1 MPQET
6 LTEKRVIEIVQEI
19 LSSRIEDVDEI
30 RKSPAG
36 RVLII
41 EAEVKNINEKIDRLD
56 NRIAEVKNDLKNE
69 IQSSRNLTLA
79 LFVALLGLVGSI
91 VIKIFFFM

>member
-1 MPQET
+1 MSQET
-6 LTEKRVIEIVQEI
+6 ITEERVKEIVQQY

-41 EAEVKNINEKIDRLD
+41 ETAVKNLNDKIW
-56 NRIAEVKNDLKNE
+56 IPK
-69 IQSSRNLTLA
+69 S
-79 LFVALLGLVGSI
+79 
-91 VIKIFFFM
+91 MH